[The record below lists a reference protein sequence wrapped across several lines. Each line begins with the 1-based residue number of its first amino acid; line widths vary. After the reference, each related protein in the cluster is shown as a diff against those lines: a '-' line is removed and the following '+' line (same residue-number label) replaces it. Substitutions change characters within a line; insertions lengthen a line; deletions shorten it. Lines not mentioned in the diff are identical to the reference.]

1 MGKLREELIV
11 MVMELMKMIITKEMV
26 LMKEELEKWRDY
38 RRKLTRLR
46 GLMW

>member
-11 MVMELMKMIITKEMV
+11 MVVELMKMIMTEEMV
-26 LMKEELEKWRDY
+26 VMKEELEKWKDY